1 MFLLDTNILLEII
14 LSQSKNVA
22 CKKFIRS
29 NIGRVYVS
37 DFSLY
42 SVGIYLLRR
51 NKEKQFPKVLRII
64 SNISNRTNLK
74 NSELTGLSSVKT
86 NFNLD
91 FDDAYL
97 YQVAKERN
105 LTLVNLDNDFRK
117 VKDIKVIFL

>member
-14 LSQSKNVA
+14 LSQAKSAV

-29 NIGRVYVS
+29 NIGQIYVS

-42 SVGIYLLRR
+42 SVGIYLFRR

-64 SNISNRTNLK
+64 SGISSRTSLK
-74 NSELTGLSSVKT
+74 DSELTGLSSVKI
-86 NFNLD
+86 NFHLD
-91 FDDAYL
+91 FDDAYQ
-97 YQVAKERN
+97 YQVAKEKK
-105 LTLVNLDNDFRK
+105 LTLVTLDNDFKK